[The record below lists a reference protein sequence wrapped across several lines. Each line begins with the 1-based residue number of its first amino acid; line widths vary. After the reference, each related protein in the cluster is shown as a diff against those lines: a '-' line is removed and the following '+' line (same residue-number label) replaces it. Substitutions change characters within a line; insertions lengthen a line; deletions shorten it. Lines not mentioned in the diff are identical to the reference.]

1 MLWALFWLA
10 YVILLFVGLFYL
22 FEKGPS
28 WTPLL
33 VLFIVIVCVAYQVAF
48 PNGFEFGSL
57 LAFVFY
63 IILGIVGC
71 FLWIAVIQNDLIIEQ
86 REKDAAEERRYQE
99 YVEKR
104 NRDR

>member
-1 MLWALFWLA
+1 MLWALFWLL

-33 VLFIVIVCVAYQVAF
+33 VLFIVVVCVSFQVSF
-48 PNGFEFGSL
+48 SSGLTFGSIVQFILMIIFGMIGCL
-57 LAFVFY
+57 LYVA
-63 IILGIVGC
+63 IV
-71 FLWIAVIQNDLIIEQ
+71 QNDLIVEQ
-86 REKDAAEERRYQE
+86 RNKEAAEERRYQE

-104 NRDR
+104 NRNL

>member
-1 MLWALFWLA
+1 MLWALFWLL
-10 YVILLFVGLFYL
+10 YVILLFVGMFYL

-33 VLFIVIVCVAYQVAF
+33 VLFIVVVCVSFQVSF
-48 PNGFEFGSL
+48 SSGLTFGSVVQFILMIIFGMIGCL
-57 LAFVFY
+57 LYVA
-63 IILGIVGC
+63 IV
-71 FLWIAVIQNDLIIEQ
+71 QNDLIVEQ
-86 REKDAAEERRYQE
+86 RNKEAAEERRYQE

>member
-1 MLWALFWLA
+1 MLWALFWLL
-10 YVILLFVGLFYL
+10 YVILLFVGMFYL

-33 VLFIVIVCVAYQVAF
+33 VLFIVVVCVSFQVSF
-48 PNGFEFGSL
+48 SSGLTFGSVVQFILMIIFGMIGCL
-57 LAFVFY
+57 LYVA
-63 IILGIVGC
+63 IV
-71 FLWIAVIQNDLIIEQ
+71 QNDIIVEQ
-86 REKDAAEERRYQE
+86 RNKEAAEERRYQE

>member
-1 MLWALFWLA
+1 MLWALFWLL

-33 VLFIVIVCVAYQVAF
+33 VLFIVIVCVSFQVSF
-48 PNGFEFGSL
+48 SSGLTFGAVVQFILMIIFGMIGCL
-57 LAFVFY
+57 LYVA
-63 IILGIVGC
+63 IV
-71 FLWIAVIQNDLIIEQ
+71 QNDLIVEQ
-86 REKDAAEERRYQE
+86 RNKEAAEERRYQE